1 MARLCLLERR
11 RLPRYQVDWPVK
23 LTGRNGAGI
32 RYFGEGV
39 LKDISARG
47 AFFYTD
53 RLSRVGERLDV
64 SIRLP
69 FKPDSW
75 LIYTAEVVRVDSTC
89 ARAGVAIKFDSSWP
103 TFTDK

>member
-1 MARLCLLERR
+1 MERR

-23 LTGRNGAGI
+23 LTGRNGTGV

-47 AFFYTD
+47 AFLYTD
-53 RLSRVGERLDV
+53 RLSKVGERIDV

-69 FKPDSW
+69 FKADNW
-75 LIYTAEVVRVDSTC
+75 LIYTAEVVRVDRDRSKSGM
-89 ARAGVAIKFDSSWP
+89 ALKFDSSWP
-103 TFTDK
+103 AFTDK